1 MATIK
6 DIAKRVGVSMMTVSR
21 ALNEPEKVKP
31 ETRERIE
38 AVAEELN
45 YYPNNVARSLA
56 RKCTKIVF
64 VYIPKGLSATEPFVL
79 QTVTAIGERL
89 GERGYS
95 FLLSRQLPRGE
106 SYDGMIMMGM
116 SHDEEKDILGAKK
129 IDKPIVLYGNSD
141 DFESWID
148 VDNYQGER
156 LAVKYLI
163 NNDYKRI
170 AAIAAPQKMHYAEE
184 RLKAY
189 KDCLNDYGME
199 ADDNLVAI
207 GAADER
213 GGYECCMRLLDNGSR
228 PDAIACA
235 TDSMAIGCMCALK
248 ERGLSVPDDV
258 AVVGFDG
265 FGYEKLVSPTLTTVK
280 QPLFE
285 VGVKLADTLV
295 DLVEGGE
302 AKRMKILP
310 KLLIGESV

>member
-1 MATIK
+1 
-6 DIAKRVGVSMMTVSR
+6 MMTVSR
-21 ALNEPEKVKP
+21 ALNDPDKVKP
-31 ETRERIE
+31 ATREMIE
-38 AVAEELN
+38 KVAEELN
-45 YYPNNVARSLA
+45 YHPNSVARSLA
-56 RKCTKIVF
+56 RKCTRIVF

-89 GERGYS
+89 GEKGYS
-95 FLLSRQLPRGE
+95 FLLSRRLPE
-106 SYDGMIMMGM
+106 DDNFDGMIMMGM
-116 SHDEEKDILGAKK
+116 SHDEEKDIVGAKK
-129 IDKPIVLYGNSD
+129 TNKPIVLYGNSD

-148 VDNYQGER
+148 VDNYAGET

-163 NNDYKRI
+163 KKDYKRI
-170 AAIAAPQKMHYAEE
+170 AVIGAPQNMHYAEE

-189 KDCLNDYGME
+189 KDCLKSCGIEPDE
-199 ADDNLVAI
+199 SLIAI

-213 GGYECCMRLLDNGSR
+213 GGYDCCMRLLERGTR

-235 TDSMAIGCMCALK
+235 TDPMAIGCICALK
-248 ERGLSVPDDV
+248 ELGLSVPEDV

-265 FGYEKLVSPTLTTVK
+265 FGYEKLVSPRLTTVK

-295 DLVEGGE
+295 ELMEGGE